1 MMTIT
6 VLVIS
11 KDDLTGLRETLNSIA
26 SQHTP
31 PDELIVVTKGDSDNI
46 RLADYA
52 LPRGLKHVIQ
62 KDKGISAAFNLGLS
76 IASCEWINFL
86 NGGDIYAHPDV
97 LTTFKP
103 RLHEGV
109 DILAGRALDVN
120 AKNLIPRD
128 IYFISKRIDQ
138 ISHQAS
144 LFRLAL
150 FKQFGGYSLDYHVRM
165 DFEWMLRVS
174 SNVRVAWIN
183 EDLVNFK
190 GRGVSSINPVRSCQ
204 EELKA
209 LRLHNASWSKCLIL
223 LGFYMPFRTLRQLM
237 RDVISVMR

>member
-6 VLVIS
+6 ILVIS

-52 LPRGLKHVIQ
+52 LPRGVKHVIQ
-62 KDKGISAAFNLGLS
+62 KNKGISAAFNLGLS

-150 FKQFGGYSLDYHVRM
+150 FKQFGDYSLDYHIRM

-174 SNVRVAWIN
+174 NNVRVAWVN
-183 EDLVNFK
+183 EALVNFK
-190 GRGVSSINPVRSCQ
+190 GRGASSINPGRSCV

-209 LRLHNASWSKCLIL
+209 LRLHGAPWFRYISLVAFL
-223 LGFYMPFRTLRQLM
+223 MPFRVLRELI
-237 RDVISVMR
+237 RKRSDAKR